1 MADDALAPRTGSTAD
16 DGRAPL
22 MPAAVAAALLARAA
36 ATVDAAEAPDK
47 THDET
52 VAELER
58 AAGNAAQHGMPP
70 GTRAAVDRMKG
81 KWQVVPLRRRVR
93 RAPGVCK
100 PAVGRVRAEVRCV
113 HVQEPRAVERC

>member
-1 MADDALAPRTGSTAD
+1 
-16 DGRAPL
+16 
-22 MPAAVAAALLARAA
+22 MPAAVAAALARAA
-36 ATVDAAEAPDK
+36 AAFDAAEAPDK

-81 KWQVVPLRRRVR
+81 KWCRFV
-93 RAPGVCK
+93 
-100 PAVGRVRAEVRCV
+100 AEYG
-113 HVQEPRAVERC
+113 ERLGFAKEHYFF